1 MLVRSA
7 VSRSN
12 QSLQRTFRD
21 LASVDSRSSQWESVS
36 ISNAK
41 FQRESII
48 SRKTSLTFKSFCL
61 GFSIAILSNND
72 TSVSWCPQK
81 VGFSIWKGFSFPNRW
96 IDLAY
101 RTLEHI
107 TATRRRNP
115 RRHFGHLFP
124 PCRKSIEGQRVWNLH
139 GRGISHPLQFHIHS
153 CRWAHRGVLL
163 STFGLIA
170 ERVCGVQSL
179 EGCNG
184 AVKRW
189 LIKSRNK
196 T

>member
-1 MLVRSA
+1 MLDLGIVPGFFKYPAAVFKVEAYIMLVRSA

-12 QSLQRTFRD
+12 QSLQRTLRD

-81 VGFSIWKGFSFPNRW
+81 VGFSI
-96 IDLAY
+96 
-101 RTLEHI
+101 
-107 TATRRRNP
+107 
-115 RRHFGHLFP
+115 
-124 PCRKSIEGQRVWNLH
+124 
-139 GRGISHPLQFHIHS
+139 
-153 CRWAHRGVLL
+153 
-163 STFGLIA
+163 
-170 ERVCGVQSL
+170 
-179 EGCNG
+179 
-184 AVKRW
+184 
-189 LIKSRNK
+189 
-196 T
+196 